1 MKPVAP
7 PNPKSRR
14 KAPKNAA
21 NKPQRSVW
29 SGIKRKGGVSP
40 LQLHLPGL
48 GGIIQ

>member
-1 MKPVAP
+1 MKAP
-7 PNPKSRR
+7 SSNSPKGPR
-14 KAPKNAA
+14 KAPKGSAK
-21 NKPQRSVW
+21 KPQRAVW